1 MCHVVSASFYLTS
14 ILSHINIILNITE
27 LFAHNSMVHEF
38 YRGDP
43 LDVNTNTGVFGRMLD
58 KLKLQGYQ
66 TSANSR
72 GAGDQMLAGDQKYK
86 NPIWGVSTSAPSDLN
101 QDPTVLDIYEVVK
114 ELNGVGTPT
123 SGVMSETWS
132 SRVAAALFEHEQ
144 MKLIA
149 TMDEFDVETYGEGDL
164 ADGGS
169 SLGSSFK
176 AIIEY
181 MKSRHFRK
189 VNREVYVLSQD
200 GYDNHDKNAVSDL
213 FSKANDAIEDFV
225 FELKQQGLWDNTVI
239 VMGSDFGRSL
249 NPNSNGGT
257 DHAVSC
263 DIADYEYIRKC
274 VCISIISHMPLLNI
288 LSYIVGW

>member
-1 MCHVVSASFYLTS
+1 MMIGVLTNEFVSIFLIDSPWHVSCCVSI
-14 ILSHINIILNITE
+14 ILSHTNFISHQYYLKYYTE
-27 LFAHNSMVHEF
+27 LFTHNSMVHEF

-164 ADGGS
+164 ADADGGS

-189 VNREVYVLSQD
+189 VNHEVYVPMT
-200 GYDNHDKNAVSDL
+200 KML
-213 FSKANDAIEDFV
+213 FQICS
-225 FELKQQGLWDNTVI
+225 LKQMMLLRTLY
-239 VMGSDFGRSL
+239 L
-249 NPNSNGGT
+249 N
-257 DHAVSC
+257 
-263 DIADYEYIRKC
+263 
-274 VCISIISHMPLLNI
+274 
-288 LSYIVGW
+288 